1 MKTEL
6 IPHIGINL
14 ATKKEQAHQQS
25 FVHYDGKRVG
35 LIGWKEGSKVVFTVT
50 LSPFEMD
57 VICSQVSTILKAETE
72 YVEAPSLVDVDPET
86 LTEKSIYDEFNES
99 DLT

>member
-6 IPHIGINL
+6 IPHVGINL

-35 LIGWKEGSKVVFTVT
+35 LVGWKEGSKVIFTQI

-57 VICSQVSTILKAETE
+57 VVCSQVSAIMKSEKK
-72 YVEAPSLVDVDPET
+72 YVEAPSLLDVDPET